1 MPNFL
6 RTLVDV
12 FHAAAVQ
19 FSAAGAAFLAQAIAF
34 NIFFAAIPLSLVIVA
49 MFGYIFGTEAGDL
62 RALDTIDHIAP
73 QFYDLV
79 SGNIQSVVRYRGVS
93 GTVGLLGLI
102 WSAKNVFGAV
112 SYGLDR
118 SLGLRSR
125 HFIYEI
131 LIAVVLV
138 PILGL
143 VLIVATAGPLAIT
156 YVERFTGLE
165 YLRYGPQIGS
175 YSFSLAFVFVV
186 ALLVYT
192 YLPNRRACLTFGIP
206 GALVTAIG
214 YSLAQVAF
222 GIYTAHA
229 NVFQIYGTLSAIFAL
244 MLWVYYMCMIFLYGA
259 HVSAQWEAHFSAPCH
274 PELVEGRPLSAAIEA
289 PPRQARGD
297 KGQ

>member
-1 MPNFL
+1 MRNSL
-6 RTLVDV
+6 QTVVAV
-12 FHAAAVQ
+12 FREAGVQ
-19 FSAAGAAFLAQAIAF
+19 FSVVGAAFLAQAIAF

-49 MFGYIFGTEAGDL
+49 MFGYIFGSEAGDL
-62 RALDTIDHIAP
+62 RALDTLDQFAP

-93 GTVGLLGLI
+93 GIVGLIGLI
-102 WSAKNVFGAV
+102 WSGKNVFGAV
-112 SYGLDR
+112 TYGLDR

-125 HFIYEI
+125 HFVYEI

-156 YVERFTGLE
+156 YIERFTGLE
-165 YLRYGPQIGS
+165 YLRYAPQIGS

-186 ALLVYT
+186 ALVVYT
-192 YLPNRRACLTFGIP
+192 YLPNRRSSLWFGIP
-206 GALVTAIG
+206 GAVVFAVG
-214 YSLAQVAF
+214 YSIAQIAF

-244 MLWVYYMCMIFLYGA
+244 MLWVYYVCVIFLYGA
-259 HVSAQWEAHFSAPCH
+259 HVSAQWEEHFSPAPH
-274 PELVEGRPLSAAIEA
+274 ATLGSPPEVR
-289 PPRQARGD
+289 
-297 KGQ
+297 

>member
-1 MPNFL
+1 VL
-6 RTLVDV
+6 
-12 FHAAAVQ
+12 HAAAVQ

-62 RALDTIDHIAP
+62 RALDTIDQFAP

-93 GTVGLLGLI
+93 GIVGLLGLV
-102 WSAKNVFGAV
+102 WSGKNVFGAV
-112 SYGLDR
+112 SYALDR

-125 HFIYEI
+125 HFVYEI

-165 YLRYGPQIGS
+165 YLRYGPQVGS
-175 YSFSLAFVFVV
+175 YSFSLAFVFVL

-192 YLPNRRACLTFGIP
+192 YLPNRRSSLAFGVP

-214 YSLAQVAF
+214 YSIAQVAF

-244 MLWVYYMCMIFLYGA
+244 MLWVYYVCVIFLYGA
-259 HVSAQWEAHFSAPCH
+259 HVSAQWEAHFS
-274 PELVEGRPLSAAIEA
+274 PEPHATLGSAAG
-289 PPRQARGD
+289 AR
-297 KGQ
+297 

>member
-1 MPNFL
+1 VEVL
-6 RTLVDV
+6 RS
-12 FHAAAVQ
+12 AAVE

-49 MFGYIFGTEAGDL
+49 MFGYIFGTEAGDM
-62 RALDTIDHIAP
+62 RALDTIDQFAP

-79 SGNIQSVVRYRGVS
+79 SENIPSLVRYRGVS
-93 GTVGLLGLI
+93 GSLGLIGLI
-102 WSAKNVFGAV
+102 WSGKNVFGAV

-125 HFIYEI
+125 HFLYEI
-131 LIAVVLV
+131 LIAFVLV

-175 YSFSLAFVFVV
+175 YSFSLAFVF
-186 ALLVYT
+186 LFSMLTYT
-192 YLPNRRACLTFGIP
+192 YMPNRRSTLRFGIP
-206 GALVTAIG
+206 GAVVTAIG
-214 YSLAQVAF
+214 YSVAQVAF
-222 GIYTAHA
+222 GIYTARA

-244 MLWVYYMCMIFLYGA
+244 MLWIYYMCMIFLYGA
-259 HVSAQWEAHFSAPCH
+259 HVSAQWEAHFH
-274 PELVEGRPLSAAIEA
+274 PEARATLGS
-289 PPRQARGD
+289 PPGAQ
-297 KGQ
+297 